1 MNSEELIHLARA
13 AIVAFS
19 KHQRQSCFL
28 TVSNG
33 TVLALPA
40 NKAPAKYPSCLFLSR
55 AEQIHGLSKS
65 DWNAIGSSL
74 LRFYNTEKSCPNHPK
89 P

>member
-1 MNSEELIHLARA
+1 MNAEELIHLARA
-13 AIVAFS
+13 AIVVFS

-28 TVSNG
+28 TVRNG
-33 TVLALPA
+33 IVLALPS

-55 AEQIHGLSKS
+55 DEQIHGLSKS
-65 DWNAIGSSL
+65 DWKSIGSSL
-74 LRFYNTEKSCPNHPK
+74 LRFYNTEKSCQTHPK